1 MSIVGLAL
9 YGSRA
14 REDHDED
21 SDVDLLAVTSAGT
34 PRATAAH
41 DHIAIAS
48 YPCDEVIGSARRGDL
63 FALHIVTEAKVLY
76 EAWPVFEEMQRAF
89 TYRPDYRREVKV
101 ASDVGW
107 FLLRYRSRFP
117 DGRLLTEKMAWCT
130 RTILIARAAGA
141 RRPVFSADG
150 LARFSG
156 SPHVAALIRNKGS
169 EDVDGQLLEAFRK
182 VLTTFGAAVPPM
194 PTTLG
199 EQWRTFQA
207 DRNGPG
213 MAAVRGLKKQCPAGS
228 IAPESGESA

>member
-21 SDVDLLAVTSAGT
+21 SDVDLLAVTTAGV

-89 TYRPDYRREVKV
+89 TYRADYGREVKV

-107 FLLRYRSRFP
+107 FLLRYRSRFS
-117 DGRLLTEKMAWCT
+117 DGRLFNEKIAWCT

-141 RRPVFSADG
+141 RRPAFSAAG

-156 SPHVAALIRNKGS
+156 SPRVAALIRNKGCG
-169 EDVDGQLLEAFRK
+169 DVDGQLLEAFGE
-182 VLTTFGAAVPPM
+182 VLTTFGAAVPPV

-199 EQWRTFQA
+199 EQWRTFEA
-207 DRNGPG
+207 ERNGPG
-213 MAAVRGLKKQCPAGS
+213 MAAVLGMKKQSPAGS
-228 IAPESGESA
+228 IAAESGESA

>member
-1 MSIVGLAL
+1 M
-9 YGSRA
+9 
-14 REDHDED
+14 
-21 SDVDLLAVTSAGT
+21 LAVTTAGV

-48 YPCDEVIGSARRGDL
+48 YPCDEVIDGARRGDL
-63 FALHIVTEAKVLY
+63 FALHVVTEAKVLY
-76 EAWPVFEEMQRAF
+76 EAWPVFEEMRRAF
-89 TYRPDYRREVKV
+89 TYRPDYGREVKV

-107 FLLRYRSRFP
+107 FLLRYRSRFS
-117 DGRLLTEKMAWCT
+117 DGRVFNERVAWCT

-150 LARFSG
+150 LAQFSG
-156 SPHVAALIRNKGS
+156 SPHVAALIRNKGRGNV
-169 EDVDGQLLEAFRK
+169 EDQLLEAFRD
-182 VLTTFGAAVPPM
+182 VLTTFGAPVPPL

-213 MAAVRGLKKQCPAGS
+213 MAAVRGLKKQSHAGS